1 MKFGAMHGVG
11 VGVGVGA
18 AVGVGPG
25 IPVGVGVGTGV
36 GVGSGVGVG
45 DGVGVGITVVL
56 YSPDRTTNVESAA
69 IVSWLPRIAP
79 MNGVANR
86 NVHVSL
92 TEALSPISF
101 AVFPAS
107 GPSMKVGSGSA
118 PSRQLLV
125 AKSALMSLSYCIRF
139 LSVGEPQL
147 INASGWVP
155 A

>member
-25 IPVGVGVGTGV
+25 VPPGVAVGVGTAG
-36 GVGSGVGVG
+36 GVGSGGGVG
-45 DGVGVGITVVL
+45 DGGGVGITVVL

-92 TEALSPISF
+92 TEALSPRSF
-101 AVFPAS
+101 VVSPAS
-107 GPSMKVGSGSA
+107 GPSMNTGGGGVASW
-118 PSRQLLV
+118 QLLV
-125 AKSALMSLSYCIRF
+125 EKSALMNASYRIRSG
-139 LSVGEPQL
+139 SVAEFQL
-147 INASGWVP
+147 IALGW
-155 A
+155 